1 MAMVT
6 TTIAMVRVI
15 KLNNVLLEPKNYN
28 EMAML
33 ACLKINKSIK
43 EMSSI
48 L

>member
-6 TTIAMVRVI
+6 TTIAMVIVI
-15 KLNNVLLEPKNYN
+15 KRNNYLLEPRTDN